1 MQVFGCVTAGVTACA
16 IPSLTIIFNTM
27 YITWVVW
34 DIEGSEEFGEWFAG
48 LTRSEKISVAGKID
62 LLEEKGPALGR
73 QHADTLRGSK
83 LPNLKELIIQH
94 AGDAFRVIFAFD
106 PRRTAI
112 LLVGGRKSG
121 NKWYKTSIPGAER
134 IYERYIEEIRK
145 EGLI

>member
-1 MQVFGCVTAGVTACA
+1 MA
-16 IPSLTIIFNTM
+16 
-27 YITWVVW
+27 W
-34 DIEGSEEFGEWFAG
+34 DIEGSEEFQEWFAG
-48 LTRSEKISVAGKID
+48 LSRNEKISVAGKID
-62 LLEEKGPALGR
+62 LLEEEGPALGR
-73 QHADTLRGSK
+73 PHADTLKGSR

-94 AGDAFRVIFAFD
+94 AGDAYRVIFAFD

-121 NKWYKTSIPGAER
+121 NQWYKTAIPEAER